1 MSITIDWL
9 GVATFR
15 LRINELVVFL
25 DAYMD
30 RVPAAPPVG
39 MSARDVDRAD
49 FVLVGHSHF
58 DHVAGAEVIAR
69 NTGARIIGS
78 LETCRLMR
86 EQGVPDAQLLPA
98 QGGEHYR
105 LSSDV
110 SVRVFPSLHSCTW
123 CAASIAF
130 DEALSGHRGL
140 TEDERVTTSGGLA
153 DGIRAAF
160 RADSEESRALREH
173 LASAVGS
180 LHTGGTVTY
189 LIETPE
195 AAVFY
200 QDTTGGWTG
209 IMRDLRA
216 DIAILAAS
224 SRPNAD
230 GEPFEGTLAQFIAQE
245 AAMLEARTVVI
256 GHHDNWMPPVTREMA
271 DIDPLRAELAR
282 RAPGARLVEMGDLEG
297 VRLG

>member
-15 LRINELVVFL
+15 LRINDLVLFL

-30 RVPAAPPVG
+30 RVPTARPVE

-86 EQGVPDAQLLPA
+86 EQSVPDERLLPS
-98 QGGEHYR
+98 QGGERYR
-105 LSSDV
+105 LPSDV
-110 SVRVFPSLHSCTW
+110 TLRVFPSLHACTW

-130 DEALSGHRGL
+130 DEALSGFRGL
-140 TEDERVTTSGGLA
+140 TEDERAHAGGGLGTA
-153 DGIRAAF
+153 IREAF
-160 RADSEESRALREH
+160 RADSDESRALREH
-173 LASAVGS
+173 LTTATGS
-180 LHTGGTVTY
+180 LHTGGPLVY
-189 LIETPE
+189 LIQTPE
-195 AAVFY
+195 ATIFY

-209 IMRDLRA
+209 VLRDVRA

-224 SRPNAD
+224 SRPNED
-230 GEPFEGTLAQFIAQE
+230 GEPFDGTLAQFIAQE
-245 AAMLEARTVVI
+245 TSMLQARKAVV
-256 GHHDNWMPPVTREMA
+256 GHHDDWMPPVTKPMP
-271 DIDPLRAELAR
+271 DIAPLRAELGR
-282 RAPGARLVEMGDLEG
+282 QAPAAALVDMGYLEG
-297 VRLG
+297 VRLA

>member
-15 LRINELVVFL
+15 LRINDLVLFL

-30 RVPAAPPVG
+30 RVPGASPVG
-39 MSARDVDRAD
+39 LSAREVDRAD

-58 DHVAGAEVIAR
+58 DHVAGAEAIAR
-69 NTGARIIGS
+69 NTGAPIIGS

-86 EQGVPDAQLLPA
+86 EQSVPDEQLLPS
-98 QGGEHYR
+98 QGGERYR
-105 LSSDV
+105 LSPDV
-110 SVRVFPSLHSCTW
+110 TVRVFPSLHACTW

-130 DEALSGHRGL
+130 DEPLSGFRGL
-140 TEDERVTTSGGLA
+140 TEDERAHAGGGLGTA
-153 DGIRAAF
+153 IRGAF
-160 RADSEESRALREH
+160 REDSDESRALRHH
-173 LASAVGS
+173 LATAVGS
-180 LHTGGTVTY
+180 LHTGGPLVY

-195 AAVFY
+195 ATIFY

-209 IMRDLRA
+209 VLGDLRA

-245 AAMLEARTVVI
+245 AAMLQARKVVVS
-256 GHHDNWMPPVTREMA
+256 HHDDWMPPVTKPMP
-271 DIDPLRAELAR
+271 DIAPLRAELGR
-282 RAPGARLVEMGDLEG
+282 QAPAAALVEMGYLEG
-297 VRLG
+297 VRLA

>member
-15 LRINELVVFL
+15 LRIDDLVIFL

-49 FVLVGHSHF
+49 CVLVGHSHF

-86 EQGVPDAQLLPA
+86 EQSVPDAQLLPA
-98 QGGEHYR
+98 QGGERYR
-105 LSSDV
+105 LTPDV
-110 SVRVFPSLHSCTW
+110 TVRVFPSLHACTW
-123 CAASIAF
+123 CAASTAF
-130 DEALSGHRGL
+130 DEPLSGFRGL
-140 TEDERVTTSGGLA
+140 TEDERARTAGGLGTA
-153 DGIRAAF
+153 IRSAF
-160 RADSEESRALREH
+160 REDSDESRALRQH
-173 LASAVGS
+173 LATAVGS
-180 LHTGGTVTY
+180 LHTGGPLVY
-189 LIETPE
+189 LIESPDATI
-195 AAVFY
+195 FY
-200 QDTTGGWTG
+200 QDTTGGWEG
-209 IMRDLRA
+209 VVRELRA

-245 AAMLEARTVVI
+245 ASMLQARKVVV
-256 GHHDNWMPPVTREMA
+256 GHHDDWMPPVTKPMP
-271 DIDPLRAELAR
+271 DIAPLRAELAR
-282 RAPGARLVEMGDLEG
+282 RARVATLVEMGYLEG
-297 VRLG
+297 VRLA